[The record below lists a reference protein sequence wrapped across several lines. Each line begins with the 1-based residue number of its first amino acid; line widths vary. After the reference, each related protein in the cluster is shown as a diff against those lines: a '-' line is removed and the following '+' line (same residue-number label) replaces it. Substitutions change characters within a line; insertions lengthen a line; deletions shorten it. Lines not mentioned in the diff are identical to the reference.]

1 MKTFPNRALVSVQVG
16 DVIVARYTRSY
27 RGDRGV
33 AFDRMTRA
41 ALRKYP
47 DALRVTVAALD

>member
-1 MKTFPNRALVSVQVG
+1 MKAFPYRALISVQIG

-27 RGDRGV
+27 RGARYV
-33 AFDRMTRA
+33 AFGRMTQA

-47 DALRVTVAALD
+47 GAVRVTVAAIA